1 MLTDIKDS
9 LQNLCWELMLLC
21 KPTAPVEI
29 STKSSAYKSKFSREP
44 LGKVMGSKPWVF
56 SNLEGISFK

>member
-1 MLTDIKDS
+1 
-9 LQNLCWELMLLC
+9 MLLC
-21 KPTAPVEI
+21 KPTALVEI

-56 SNLEGISFK
+56 SNLEGILNKRGDGIQRWSTPLL